1 MDLRLG
7 IAWKNENW
15 TSKTTLV
22 LWEVLSLWFPLP
34 KLSMDVDDTA
44 PVVAL
49 ISRQDQAGG
58 ALSSTSLRFLQLCD
72 SV

>member
-7 IAWKNENW
+7 IAWKNGNW
-15 TSKTTLV
+15 TSKITLV
-22 LWEVLSLWFPLP
+22 LWEVLSSWFPFP

-44 PVVAL
+44 LVVAL